1 MTHDNKL
8 QVEAI
13 KRGTVIDH
21 IPAQIG
27 FKLLSLFKLTE
38 TDQRITIGLNLPSG
52 EMGRKD
58 LIKIENT
65 FLSEDQVD
73 QLALYAPQ
81 ATVNRIDN
89 YEVVGK
95 SRPSLPERIDNVL
108 VCPNSNCISHA
119 EPVSSSFAVRKRAND
134 IALKCKYC
142 EKEFSHNVVLAN
154 YFRLVIKFWLP
165 ILSQTF
171 YRCNKGEIM
180 SKTIATENAPAAIGP
195 YVQGVDLGNMI
206 ITSGQIPVNPKTG
219 EVPAD
224 VAAQARQSLDNVK
237 AIVEAAGLK
246 VGDIVK
252 TTVFVKDLN
261 DFATV
266 NATYEAF
273 FTEHNATFPARSCVE
288 VARLPKDVK
297 IEIEAIAVRR

>member
-65 FLSEDQVD
+65 FLSEDQVRINWHCMRRKPR
-73 QLALYAPQ
+73 L
-81 ATVNRIDN
+81 TVSTTMKWWVNRAP
-89 YEVVGK
+89 VC
-95 SRPSLPERIDNVL
+95 PERIDNVL

-134 IALKCKYC
+134 IALKC
-142 EKEFSHNVVLAN
+142 NL
-154 YFRLVIKFWLP
+154 
-165 ILSQTF
+165 
-171 YRCNKGEIM
+171 
-180 SKTIATENAPAAIGP
+180 
-195 YVQGVDLGNMI
+195 
-206 ITSGQIPVNPKTG
+206 
-219 EVPAD
+219 
-224 VAAQARQSLDNVK
+224 
-237 AIVEAAGLK
+237 
-246 VGDIVK
+246 
-252 TTVFVKDLN
+252 
-261 DFATV
+261 
-266 NATYEAF
+266 
-273 FTEHNATFPARSCVE
+273 
-288 VARLPKDVK
+288 
-297 IEIEAIAVRR
+297 

>member
-73 QLALYAPQ
+73 QP
-81 ATVNRIDN
+81 TVNRIDN

-154 YFRLVIKFWLP
+154 
-165 ILSQTF
+165 
-171 YRCNKGEIM
+171 
-180 SKTIATENAPAAIGP
+180 
-195 YVQGVDLGNMI
+195 
-206 ITSGQIPVNPKTG
+206 
-219 EVPAD
+219 
-224 VAAQARQSLDNVK
+224 
-237 AIVEAAGLK
+237 
-246 VGDIVK
+246 
-252 TTVFVKDLN
+252 
-261 DFATV
+261 
-266 NATYEAF
+266 
-273 FTEHNATFPARSCVE
+273 
-288 VARLPKDVK
+288 
-297 IEIEAIAVRR
+297 